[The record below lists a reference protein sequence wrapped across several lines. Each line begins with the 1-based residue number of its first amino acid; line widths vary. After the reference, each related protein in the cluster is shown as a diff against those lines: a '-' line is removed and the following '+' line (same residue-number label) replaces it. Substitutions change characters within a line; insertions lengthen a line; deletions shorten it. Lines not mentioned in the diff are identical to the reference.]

1 MHRAIIR
8 PFFAKYR
15 VRDFEILD
23 KYAMKA
29 IDKMK
34 RRFDEGHALNFRVSF
49 VRDSSSKGLTKQ
61 TRTQDVIHR
70 FTLDAACE
78 FLFDMT
84 LNTLDSEL
92 VYPHSGSHSCH
103 DQVPAR
109 ELSQEEAF
117 SRALIDAETVMM
129 DRLHQGDMWP
139 LLEFFKDRSGPHM
152 EVINRFLNPVLEEG
166 LANHA
171 ARTKAGLTDREGETL
186 LDSLLRE
193 TTGLFTSKSRR
204 EPSD

>member
-1 MHRAIIR
+1 MHRSLTR
-8 PFFAKYR
+8 PFFAKDR

-34 RRFDEGHALNFRVSF
+34 RRFDEGHALNFWVSH
-49 VRDSSSKGLTKQ
+49 VRGCSWKVLTKQ
-61 TRTQDVIHR
+61 TRTQDVIRR

-78 FLFDMT
+78 FLFET
-84 LNTLDSEL
+84 NLHALDSEL
-92 VYPHSGSHSCH
+92 LYPHTGSHFC
-103 DQVPAR
+103 DQAPAR
-109 ELSQEEAF
+109 ELSREEAF
-117 SRALIDAETVMM
+117 SRALVDAETVLI

-139 LLEFFKDRSGPHM
+139 LLEFFKDKAEPHM
-152 EVINRFLNPVLEEG
+152 EVMNRFLNPVLEEG
-166 LANHA
+166 LAKHA

-193 TTGLFTSKSRR
+193 TTGLFTSKSHG
-204 EPSD
+204 EPSN